1 MLPVGS
7 DSEFEAVSAI
17 TEGLPVRILNQASL
31 NDVAFEISNAHA
43 VVSVD
48 TGLAH
53 IADALRIPMLALY
66 GPTKPGLVGPVS
78 ETSQILKSSTGQMS
92 DLNASDVM
100 EWVSQID
107 KVSAA

>member
-1 MLPVGS
+1 M
-7 DSEFEAVSAI
+7 
-17 TEGLPVRILNQASL
+17 NQASL
-31 NDVAFEISNAHA
+31 NDVAFEISNARA

-53 IADALRIPMLALY
+53 VADALSIPTLALY

-78 ETSQILKSSTGQMS
+78 ETSKILKSPTGQMS
-92 DLNASDVM
+92 DLGASEVM

-107 KVSAA
+107 TVSAA